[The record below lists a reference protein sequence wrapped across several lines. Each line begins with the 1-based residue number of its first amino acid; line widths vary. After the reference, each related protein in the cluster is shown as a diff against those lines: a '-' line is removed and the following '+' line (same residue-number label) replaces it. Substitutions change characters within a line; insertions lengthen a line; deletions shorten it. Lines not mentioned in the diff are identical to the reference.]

1 MGVEFVDTGGVEPSE
16 PQGGEL
22 LSITDSTHG
31 RRAGWPGS
39 GFRDSLSMGRHL
51 ASDAATNNLGG
62 VWAHLRWPQFADGGL
77 VGHHAPVDDPM
88 TAVRNH
94 VDAIALDYV
103 RGGRRL
109 RHEISPGVP
118 CPSCARGE
126 TYPIR

>member
-51 ASDAATNNLGG
+51 ATRRPTTSVASGHTFAGRSSPTVDSSATT
-62 VWAHLRWPQFADGGL
+62 HRS
-77 VGHHAPVDDPM
+77 M
-88 TAVRNH
+88 TR
-94 VDAIALDYV
+94 
-103 RGGRRL
+103 
-109 RHEISPGVP
+109 
-118 CPSCARGE
+118 
-126 TYPIR
+126 